1 MATSAEIDARRDA
14 NHKRCKG
21 CKYYDKMY
29 NLNLWYCS
37 YALREDR
44 LRKRN
49 PVTGEC
55 ESFTPK
61 SHEKQTEKERIE
73 KSRKSILKAEADTV
87 NKRFR
92 E

>member
-1 MATSAEIDARRDA
+1 MATSDARRNAD
-14 NHKRCKG
+14 HKECKG
-21 CKYYDKMY
+21 CQYHDKMY

-37 YALREDR
+37 YALREDK

-55 ESFTPK
+55 ESFTPMPN
-61 SHEKQTEKERIE
+61 EKQTEKERIE
-73 KSRKSILKAEADTV
+73 KSRQSLLKAEADTV